1 MITRSPDFRSCEK
14 KLRYGPAFPP
24 GLDRIR
30 TSAKAAPMAI
40 SDIETENTK
49 RIIDGSDVVT
59 KQLL

>member
-1 MITRSPDFRSCEK
+1 
-14 KLRYGPAFPP
+14 
-24 GLDRIR
+24 
-30 TSAKAAPMAI
+30 MAI